1 MIIETRTETNARFK
15 VKAKRSSAGLGL
27 FALEFIPKGARILE
41 YVGVVRSASEDIVNK
56 YIFSV
61 NSKIDIDGSP
71 RYNIARYIN
80 HSCLPNAES
89 QIKKGHVWIT
99 AIKDIAAGE
108 EITYDYGPEY
118 VDLLIKPHGCKC
130 ADCREKEITSHK

>member
-1 MIIETRTETNARFK
+1 MIIETRTETNAKFK
-15 VKAKRSSAGLGL
+15 VKAKRGSAGLGL
-27 FALEFIPKGARILE
+27 FALEPIPAGSKIIE
-41 YVGVVRSASEDIVNK
+41 YIGIVRSASNDLSNK

-99 AIKDIAAGE
+99 AIKDIAPGE
-108 EITYDYGPEY
+108 EITYDYGTEY
-118 VDLLIKPHGCKC
+118 VDQLIRPHGCKC
-130 ADCREKEITSHK
+130 ADCKTVEITAR